1 MSYYYLS
8 EGEDPS
14 VGVDLDQMV
23 YPSGKP
29 LSQLQEEPGG
39 VPEGSYG
46 DYEILR
52 QPQLSG
58 GSYVIPSQ
66 QDMGTPTQYNTKSS
80 DIAQGMDTDYRMT
93 GLLEGDQTKS
103 MEDIVV
109 GETFNG
115 RLHDA
120 SIVKD
125 TVIPEGSDIVIK
137 KDNNETSI
145 RGILEQNSINDI
157 FFSDINMKGLH
168 DSIRYGVNLKTERVI
183 SNQSQKELYTVMR
196 SIMLQYANFQ
206 VESENIVDEIKRLNG
221 KVILYCVD
229 NISSNVLQHI
239 EYINDLSRL
248 PEPVDRPILTE
259 RNNFTYD
266 ISNLL

>member
-1 MSYYYLS
+1 MSSYYFLS

-14 VGVDLDQMV
+14 VGVDIDQMV
-23 YPSGKP
+23 YPAGET
-29 LSQLQEEPGG
+29 LSELQEKGG

-52 QPQLSG
+52 KPQLSG
-58 GSYVIPSQ
+58 GSYVIPNE
-66 QDMGTPTQYNTKSS
+66 QDMGIPEQYKTQSG
-80 DIAQGMDTDYRMT
+80 DIDYRMK
-93 GLLEGDQTKS
+93 GFMEGDQTKS
-103 MEDIVV
+103 MEDIFV

-125 TVIPEGSDIVIK
+125 TVIPKGSDIVIN

-145 RGILEQNSINDI
+145 RGLLEQNAVNDI
-157 FFSDINMKGLH
+157 FFSDMNMKGLH
-168 DSIRYGVNLKTERVI
+168 ESVRYGVHLKTEKVI
-183 SNQSQKELYTVMR
+183 ANQSQNELYTVMR

-206 VESENIVDEIKRLNG
+206 VETDNIIDEIRRLNG

-229 NISSNVLQHI
+229 NISSNVLQHM

-248 PEPVDRPILTE
+248 PEPIDRPVLTE

>member
-14 VGVDLDQMV
+14 VGVDLDQMI
-23 YPSGKP
+23 Y
-29 LSQLQEEPGG
+29 
-39 VPEGSYG
+39 PEGKTFSELETAGKLPSQSSYG
-46 DYEILR
+46 DYEILK

-58 GSYVIPSQ
+58 GSYVVPSQ
-66 QDMGTPTQYNTKSS
+66 QEMGIPKQYKTKSGG
-80 DIAQGMDTDYRMT
+80 IDYKMQS
-93 GLLEGDQTKS
+93 LLEGDQTRPLK
-103 MEDIVV
+103 DIII

-120 SIVKD
+120 SIVRD
-125 TVIPEGSDIVIK
+125 TVLPEGSDIVIK

-145 RGILEQNSINDI
+145 KGILEQNSINDI
-157 FFSDINMKGLH
+157 FFSDMNMKGLH
-168 DSIRYGVNLKTERVI
+168 DSIRYGVHLKTEKTI
-183 SNQSQKELYTVMR
+183 SNQSQNELYTVMR

-206 VESENIVDEIKRLNG
+206 VEVENIVDEIRRLNG

-229 NISSNVLQHI
+229 NISSNVLQHM
-239 EYINDLSRL
+239 EYIKDLSKL
-248 PEPVDRPILTE
+248 PEPVERPILTE

>member
-8 EGEDPS
+8 EGEDSS

-23 YPSGKP
+23 YPEGKTFSELETASEQP
-29 LSQLQEEPGG
+29 SQS
-39 VPEGSYG
+39 SYG

-66 QDMGTPTQYNTKSS
+66 QDMGIPEQYDTQSS
-80 DIAQGMDTDYRMT
+80 DAGKGMKTDYRMK
-93 GLLEGDQTKS
+93 GLMEGDQTKS

-125 TVIPEGSDIVIK
+125 TVLPEGSDIVIK
-137 KDNNETSI
+137 KDNFKLNF
-145 RGILEQNSINDI
+145 IL
-157 FFSDINMKGLH
+157 
-168 DSIRYGVNLKTERVI
+168 
-183 SNQSQKELYTVMR
+183 
-196 SIMLQYANFQ
+196 
-206 VESENIVDEIKRLNG
+206 
-221 KVILYCVD
+221 
-229 NISSNVLQHI
+229 
-239 EYINDLSRL
+239 
-248 PEPVDRPILTE
+248 
-259 RNNFTYD
+259 
-266 ISNLL
+266 

>member
-1 MSYYYLS
+1 MSSYYFLS

-14 VGVDLDQMV
+14 VGVDLDQMI
-23 YPSGKP
+23 YPAGKI
-29 LSQLQEEPGG
+29 LSDLTQEQRTKPNL
-39 VPEGSYG
+39 YG

-52 QPQLSG
+52 KPQLSG

-66 QDMGTPTQYNTKSS
+66 QDMGIPVEYKTQS
-80 DIAQGMDTDYRMT
+80 GETDYRMKE
-93 GLLEGDQTKS
+93 LMEGDQTKS
-103 MEDIVV
+103 LEDVIV

-125 TVIPEGSDIVIK
+125 TVLPKGSDIVIN

-145 RGILEQNSINDI
+145 RGILEQNSVNDI
-157 FFSDINMKGLH
+157 FFSDMNMKGLH
-168 DSIRYGVNLKTERVI
+168 ESVRYGVHLKTEKVI
-183 SNQSQKELYTVMR
+183 ANQSQNELYTVMR

-206 VESENIVDEIKRLNG
+206 VGTENIIDEIKRLNG

-239 EYINDLSRL
+239 EYVNDLSKL
-248 PEPVDRPILTE
+248 PEPINRPVVTE